1 MYFLRYF
8 WHNQLCNIIYFYID
22 VEISFLFLKKIKN
35 FFRRAFL
42 GMYIKING
50 KIYIHTVFLLLP
62 LVFFSEGCIKYAAV
76 FFCAFLHELAH
87 FCAALLCGVRSE
99 RIFIAPYGFELR
111 IKEAP
116 AGAEIFI
123 YAAGPLLSLILCVLF
138 YISGSAF
145 LFRANAVLF
154 AFNMLP
160 ALPLDGG
167 RLARI
172 VLWKN
177 AGVYRGNRILRFLS
191 ISSALC
197 LGITGICIS
206 SVWCFF
212 ASALIFSRTISQKS
226 VPFYK
231 KRGKNVPQKHV
242 FMRSDAPVRDV
253 MRKFSPY
260 YYLILHSDCAEYGVH
275 EKDIV
280 KAIEKNGCEKPVKEL
295 FCSRKANSVC
305 AFDFKYSH
313 DNRRKNNVYS

>member
-87 FCAALLCGVRSE
+87 FCAALLCGVKSE
-99 RIFIAPYGFELR
+99 RVFIAPYGFELR

-116 AGAEIFI
+116 AEAEIFI

-231 KRGKNVPQKHV
+231 KRGKKVPCKHV
-242 FMRSDAPVRDV
+242 YIRGEARLHDV
-253 MRKFSPY
+253 MRLFSPY
-260 YYLILHSDCAEYGVH
+260 YYIVLHSDCTPRAVSEGEILEAIKKYGCGETV
-275 EKDIV
+275 E
-280 KAIEKNGCEKPVKEL
+280 GSL
-295 FCSRKANSVC
+295 RSRKISSVRRS
-305 AFDFKYSH
+305 DF
-313 DNRRKNNVYS
+313 